1 MIEMAKQQRRNRVLF
16 YIALFMPLLGVNIL
30 AYAYLLIF
38 LVLNMVNARKKTRR
52 GILIGMA
59 VAFFFLVKY
68 LQTGSLENTRIIMQ
82 YYFGV
87 VLFCFYLDRT
97 DTVLLDIDKLIKVLC
112 YEIIIEAVLVN
123 TILPASV
130 LPNYTEAY
138 IQHSSYQRPM
148 SIGCNTT
155 VTATILCMLLA
166 YREMLRKKS
175 VLFVDE
181 KLDILG
187 GLTIIV
193 LASGMGIGLWCL
205 YFAYRMKGS
214 FTAKNIKL
222 VMVFVL
228 LLFSLSFVPLVR
240 EALFKHLLGDDGDS
254 AGLTEF
260 KAEETERYFTALTG
274 FSNWIGLDF
283 KSMPLLTQ
291 GDIAYIEMYLSIG
304 VVGVLLF
311 ILIVTNYF
319 NKYNWLPVLL
329 GLIGIYH
336 YGGIF
341 SMPGQLVF
349 AYCLL
354 FNAKKSKY
362 WYNIK

>member
-1 MIEMAKQQRRNRVLF
+1 M
-16 YIALFMPLLGVNIL
+16 
-30 AYAYLLIF
+30 
-38 LVLNMVNARKKTRR
+38 
-52 GILIGMA
+52 
-59 VAFFFLVKY
+59 
-68 LQTGSLENTRIIMQ
+68 
-82 YYFGV
+82 
-87 VLFCFYLDRT
+87 
-97 DTVLLDIDKLIKVLC
+97 
-112 YEIIIEAVLVN
+112 VN

-222 VMVFVL
+222 VMV
-228 LLFSLSFVPLVR
+228 LVIYQ
-240 EALFKHLLGDDGDS
+240 L
-254 AGLTEF
+254 
-260 KAEETERYFTALTG
+260 ERDQV
-274 FSNWIGLDF
+274 I
-283 KSMPLLTQ
+283 
-291 GDIAYIEMYLSIG
+291 
-304 VVGVLLF
+304 
-311 ILIVTNYF
+311 
-319 NKYNWLPVLL
+319 
-329 GLIGIYH
+329 
-336 YGGIF
+336 
-341 SMPGQLVF
+341 
-349 AYCLL
+349 
-354 FNAKKSKY
+354 KKKL
-362 WYNIK
+362 